1 MSKLSVSSVDQAKR
15 RELLR
20 VGQWSLSL
28 LTASLAGP
36 GTTPHAHASQVKAAP
51 ASPLGPVLIMRHAQ
65 TEPGAGDPAGF
76 QLGQCS
82 TQRNLSAEGRAQ
94 AQTFGE
100 QLAKLGLLPAAIR
113 SSRWC
118 RCEQTAS
125 LIIKGLGAT
134 QALKVQ
140 PWPALDSV
148 FVERE
153 RAAPQNALLQ
163 QRLIA
168 LTQQAATEP
177 RHFELWVTHG
187 ANVIAFA
194 GTSPSPSQAHWL
206 GVGKPDKAGT
216 ALDVKPFAGP

>member
-1 MSKLSVSSVDQAKR
+1 MSKSSVSSVDQAKR
-15 RELLR
+15 RELVR
-20 VGQWSLSL
+20 VGQWSLGWLAASVAGRSA
-28 LTASLAGP
+28 ASLAL
-36 GTTPHAHASQVKAAP
+36 ASQASAAL
-51 ASPLGPVLIMRHAQ
+51 ASTLGPVLIMRHAQ
-65 TEPGAGDPAGF
+65 TEPGVGDPPGF

-94 AQTFGE
+94 AQAFGE

-125 LIIKGLGAT
+125 LITKGLGAT

-153 RAAPQNALLQ
+153 RAAPQNALLR
-163 QRLIA
+163 QRLVQLI
-168 LTQQAATEP
+168 QQAATDP

-206 GVGKPDKAGT
+206 GLGKPDKAGT
-216 ALDVKPFAGP
+216 ALDVKPFAGL